1 MKKHLFFFIFVSIA
15 HLFYGQEKYT
25 IRGEF
30 PDHSLDNEYV
40 LLYDLSSL
48 QGEYERSKQAFIDSI
63 LVIDKVFHYEGTI
76 NRDPFLALALCS
88 KGRYLKYSTTFIVEP
103 GNIQIRIVDWA
114 SDGDVSGTSINND
127 YNKYIIE
134 WRNLISKARSL
145 RAKRE
150 DITKSDTPKDDKHM
164 SLRDAYTHAEE
175 GKLIFLEK
183 YAAYPDVVRYWLSFY
198 LNGRRASK
206 NPDFPKYLQIL
217 DRMPKADR
225 DILLAW
231 RDYTIKKEEYRE
243 KTKSLLDSIH
253 NNAPRFIEAIS
264 K

>member
-15 HLFYGQEKYT
+15 YLFYGQEKYT

-40 LLYDLSSL
+40 LLYDFSSL

-150 DITKSDTPKDDKHM
+150 GITKVILPRTINTCLCGRHTHM
-164 SLRDAYTHAEE
+164 S
-175 GKLIFLEK
+175 
-183 YAAYPDVVRYWLSFY
+183 
-198 LNGRRASK
+198 
-206 NPDFPKYLQIL
+206 
-217 DRMPKADR
+217 
-225 DILLAW
+225 
-231 RDYTIKKEEYRE
+231 KKENLF
-243 KTKSLLDSIH
+243 S
-253 NNAPRFIEAIS
+253 
-264 K
+264 